1 MTERVVVVTGG
12 ATGIGRGIAEHFKAD
27 GAWVA
32 IVGRRAD
39 LLDQAAQDMTKAIPE
54 GQVEPCPCDVTRADD
69 VERLVGWLDDRARTQ
84 VDLLVNNSG
93 GLGAGGAAIPDAIGE
108 AAQFASDVVAS
119 NLLGAFL
126 VGHALRPRL
135 ARPGGRIVN
144 ISSVAA
150 HRGGSELYSAAKAGV
165 IGLTYAWANQL
176 GPEGITVN
184 AISPGIVVTPELA
197 QRPGVPEIFAD
208 AIAQTP
214 VRRTGVVEDIAAA
227 VAYLASPDAGYVT
240 GQVLHVNG
248 GVVFGR

>member
-12 ATGIGRGIAEHFKAD
+12 ATGIGHGIAKHFKAN

-32 IVGRRAD
+32 ILGRRAE
-39 LLDQAAQDMTKAIPE
+39 LLTEAAEALTKDVPE
-54 GQVEPCPCDVTRADD
+54 GHVEAFPCDITNPGD
-69 VERLVGWLDDRARTQ
+69 VARLVDWLQAEERTQ
-84 VDLLVNNSG
+84 VDVLVNNAG
-93 GLGAGGAAIPDAIGE
+93 GLGAGGVAPPQDISE
-108 AAQFASDVVAS
+108 AARFASDVIAS

-126 VGHALRPRL
+126 VGHALRPLL

-144 ISSVAA
+144 ISSLAA
-150 HRGGSELYSAAKAGV
+150 HRGGGELYSAAKAGV

-176 GPEGITVN
+176 GPDGITVN

-197 QRPGVPEIFAD
+197 QQPGIPERFVD
-208 AIAQTP
+208 AVAQTP

-227 VAYLASPDAGYVT
+227 VAYLASPDASYVT

-248 GVVFGR
+248 GVIFGR